1 MILIIIDVDAHTQQ
15 FLKIYPIF
23 ERNDWLTGIV

>member
-23 ERNDWLTGIV
+23 ERND